1 MSNLKKRAPL
11 EDLIFQ
17 SSSPVTYKE
26 NGQDGG
32 KKILLHALGLSLKNS
47 AGVWVVVVVVDL
59 LLPINIPLLHDN
71 AVCHQI
77 NLTNQASHVIYIQKA
92 SI

>member
-47 AGVWVVVVVVDL
+47 AGFWVVVVVVVVDGFTT
-59 LLPINIPLLHDN
+59 
-71 AVCHQI
+71 AYKRTFV
-77 NLTNQASHVIYIQKA
+77 T
-92 SI
+92 